1 MTEEEEEDEIKEGEE
16 ETQKTK
22 LSLKILLIGDSEVG
36 KTSILLKYT
45 EHIFPEDHIS
55 TIGVEYKDK
64 NIKKDNYNIRLQI
77 WDTAGQERFRSIT
90 KSIYRNAN
98 GVLFI
103 YDVTKKDTFN
113 NIKNWI
119 KDLENFEND
128 IKSIIIGNKIDLDD
142 KREVNKNDLEELAK
156 KYNMPF
162 IETSA
167 KNNINI
173 EECFDLMV
181 NEILKEKDDNTIIK
195 LFSRK
200 TKSDLSISTEKPED
214 NKKKAKCC

>member
-36 KTSILLKYT
+36 KTSILVKYT

>member
-36 KTSILLKYT
+36 KTSILVKYT

-200 TKSDLSISTEKPED
+200 TKSDLSISTEKPEE